1 MAKKFNIIV
10 IRVEI
15 SGSNE
20 IFEVDYVITT
30 VSLGVLK
37 ADHESLFEPKLP
49 KRKIEAIQKLGFG
62 LVDKIF
68 LEFDRLWWDPKVVR
82 NGFAFLF
89 DEAGDQTA
97 DFGYTEEDAERDWT
111 RFLLGAYGVQNRPRI
126 LCFWISGEGAKKM
139 ESLTNDQVSIM
150 E

>member
-68 LEFDRLWWDPKVVR
+68 LEFEQPFWDVDNPGYQFLHVGDELSTSSGDGIDWVR
-82 NGFAFLF
+82 DIIGF
-89 DEAGDQTA
+89 D
-97 DFGYTEEDAERDWT
+97 
-111 RFLLGAYGVQNRPRI
+111 GVMNQPNM
-126 LCFWISGEGAKKM
+126 LVGWISGPAAR
-139 ESLTNDQVSIM
+139 
-150 E
+150 

>member
-68 LEFDRLWWDPKVVR
+68 LEFDRLWWDPRWSETVLRSCSTRPVIRPPTSVTRKRMQRGTGHGSSSELMVFRIVRGFCASGYPGKV
-82 NGFAFLF
+82 
-89 DEAGDQTA
+89 
-97 DFGYTEEDAERDWT
+97 
-111 RFLLGAYGVQNRPRI
+111 PRRWNHSPTI
-126 LCFWISGEGAKKM
+126 RCR
-139 ESLTNDQVSIM
+139 
-150 E
+150 